1 MSTMGGR
8 KHCEARTRGQ
18 WFDVG
23 RKDGLETMDFR
34 VSWRKSWRPRS
45 RGVTVSVVYAVHPQP
60 PIHSQPG
67 ILDNVL

>member
-34 VSWRKSWRPRS
+34 VSWRKSWRAAVPR
-45 RGVTVSVVYAVHPQP
+45 RYRKCGVRSAPTASNSLPARH
-60 PIHSQPG
+60 
-67 ILDNVL
+67 LR